1 MDGANVKKN
10 ETRELIVT
18 DLNNLGYGV
27 GRIGDLVV
35 FVSGA
40 VDGDRVETK
49 IIKVAKNYAVG
60 RLEKILSPSP
70 HRLPV
75 PDPGPARGCGGC
87 AYRAIGDA
95 HELELK
101 RNAVKA
107 AFRRAGLPDAEVA
120 PVLATGKTA
129 GYRNKA
135 QYPVTGTPDEPVIGF
150 FAPKS
155 HRVTDARKCP
165 LQPPLFGEILDEIAR
180 QIKKYKIAPYDEK
193 THTGLL
199 RHIYLRSSKEE
210 KEVLLTFVL
219 NGDALPHAGEVIR
232 ELTDR
237 FPSLVGIGINVNRE
251 KTNVICGDE
260 YKTLWGKDGI
270 TDDLAG
276 VKLSFSAASFYQV
289 NRDAAELLYKK
300 AKEIADFKGDEV
312 LLDLFCGVGSIG
324 LSMAD
329 AVREV
334 VGIEIVPDAVKC
346 AVENAKRNGIEN
358 ASFFAGDASDVEKLL
373 AGAESELGKELRPDA
388 VILDPPRKGCDE
400 KLLAFLV
407 EKKIPKIV
415 YISCNPET
423 LARDVAFLS
432 KKGYGFS
439 AVTPVDL
446 FPRTA
451 HVESVCRLIRQRSS
465 PDGE

>member
-1 MDGANVKKN
+1 MDAIKKN
-10 ETRELIVT
+10 EIYELTIT

-27 GRIGDLVV
+27 GRIGDLVT

-40 VDGDRVETK
+40 VDGDRVTVK
-49 IIKVAKNYAVG
+49 IIKIAKNYAVG
-60 RLEKILSPSP
+60 RPEKILSPSP
-70 HRLPV
+70 HRLPT
-75 PDPGPARGCGGC
+75 PDPCPARGCGGC
-87 AYRAIGDA
+87 AYRAITYA

-101 RNAVKA
+101 RGSVLA
-107 AFRRAGLPDAEVA
+107 AFRRAGLPDAQVA
-120 PVLATGKTA
+120 PVLTTGKTA

-135 QYPVTGTPDEPVIGF
+135 QYPVTGSCDEPTIGF

-155 HRVTDARKCP
+155 HRVTDAKKCP

-180 QIKKYKIAPYDEK
+180 QIKEYRIAPYDEE

-199 RHIYLRSSKEE
+199 RHVYLRSSKDE

-219 NGDALPHAGEVIR
+219 NGDALPHADEVIR

-237 FPSLVGIGINVNRE
+237 FPALVGIGINVNRE

-289 NRDAAELLYKK
+289 NRDAAELLYNK
-300 AKEIADFKGDEV
+300 AKEIADFNGNET

-358 ASFFAGDASDVEKLL
+358 AAFFAGDATDTEKLL

-388 VILDPPRKGCDE
+388 VVLDPPRKGCDE
-400 KLLAFLV
+400 KLLSFLANRG
-407 EKKIPKIV
+407 IPKIV

-423 LARDVAFLS
+423 LARDTAFLA
-432 KKGYGFS
+432 KRGYEFS
-439 AVTPVDL
+439 TITPVDL

>member
-1 MDGANVKKN
+1 MDGVKKN
-10 ETRELIVT
+10 ETYELTIT

-40 VDGDRVETK
+40 VDGDRVTVK
-49 IIKVAKNYAVG
+49 IIKIAKNYAVG

-70 HRLPV
+70 HRLSS
-75 PDPGPARGCGGC
+75 PDPCPARGCGGC
-87 AYRAIGDA
+87 AYRAITYA

-101 RNAVKA
+101 RGSVLA
-107 AFRRAGLPDAEVA
+107 AFRRAGLPNARVA

-135 QYPVTGTPDEPVIGF
+135 QYPVTGTSDEPVIGF

-180 QIKKYKIAPYDEK
+180 EIKQYKIAPYDEK

-199 RHIYLRSSKEE
+199 RHIYLRASKDE

-219 NGDALPHAGEVIR
+219 NGDAMPHADEVVR
-232 ELTDR
+232 DLTDR
-237 FPSLVGIGINVNRE
+237 FPALVGIGINVNRE

-260 YKTLWGKDGI
+260 FKTLWGKDGI
-270 TDDLAG
+270 TDALAG
-276 VKLSFSAASFYQV
+276 VELSFSAASFYQV
-289 NRDAAELLYKK
+289 NRDAAELLYGK
-300 AKEIADFKGDEV
+300 AKEIAEFSGDET

-334 VGIEIVPDAVKC
+334 VGIEIVPDAVRC
-346 AVENAKRNGIEN
+346 ANENAKRNGIKN
-358 ASFFAGDASDVEKLL
+358 AAFFAGDATDTEKLL
-373 AGAESELGKELRPDA
+373 AGAEKALGKELRPDA
-388 VILDPPRKGCDE
+388 VVLDPPRKGCDE
-400 KLLAFLV
+400 KLLSFLTNRG
-407 EKKIPKIV
+407 IPKIV

-423 LARDVAFLS
+423 LARDVAFLT

-446 FPRTA
+446 FPRTG
-451 HVESVCRLIRQRSS
+451 HVECVVRLTKEQ
-465 PDGE
+465 GE